1 LEEYCAKT
9 GVNRTEA
16 ISRGIGKLKE
26 GDEAAPDEVEAI
38 QEARQEIER
47 GELFSHNEVWA

>member
-1 LEEYCAKT
+1 MEEYCAKT

-26 GDEAAPDEVEAI
+26 EDTIQQMVEGCDPSMSIQNPNAEGDT
-38 QEARQEIER
+38 
-47 GELFSHNEVWA
+47 